1 MLRFNDIL
9 ERLTSYYPN
18 ADIELLKKAY
28 VFSAKVH
35 LGQVRLSGEPYL
47 NHPLEVAGILTQLK
61 LNVASVATGLLH
73 DTMEDT
79 LTTLKEIQENFGEET
94 AQLVDG
100 LTKISLISL
109 RSSEERQA
117 ENFRKMIL
125 AMVKDIRV
133 ILIKLA
139 DRLHN
144 MRTLQYQSPEKQSEI
159 SQETLDIYAPLA
171 DRLGIDWIKSEL
183 EDLAFQYLYPENY
196 DKIRRKIAK
205 KEKERTRY
213 IEEVKRTLMKKLY
226 ENHIEGEVTGR
237 LKQIYSIYLKMKEQ
251 NIDFDQ
257 VYDITAFRVIVHS
270 IKECYDVLGIIH
282 STWKPI
288 PGKFKDYVGL
298 PKENMYQSLHTTV
311 IGPYGERIEIQIRT
325 HEMHKISEEG
335 IAAHWK
341 YKGGKV
347 VEEAEDKRFTW
358 LRQLLEW
365 QRDLKDN
372 REFIE
377 SVKVELFPNEVYI
390 FTPKGE
396 VKQFPVGSTPIDF
409 AYSIHSDIGNHCVG
423 AKVNSKIVPL
433 RYELRSGDTIEI
445 LTSPNQKPSK
455 DWLKLVKTSRAK
467 AKIRQWFTAEEREK
481 SITLGKEIL
490 EKELRKYDLQQA
502 KLMKSGELAKVANE
516 FSYQGVEDL
525 IAAVGY
531 GKVTANQVIGKI
543 LPQEKLDQQKEELQE
558 GRLKHLI
565 QKITRGPKDALLI
578 KGIDNVMVRYAGCCN
593 PVPGDKVVGFI
604 TRGRGVTIHTADC
617 QNAMDDDPHRKVE
630 VEWDSTKEYSYPVPI
645 RIYSEDKKGLLGEIS
660 NSISSNGANIRNAR
674 VDTTE
679 DKKAVSTFEVE
690 IRDLN
695 HLNKVIRALGKIKG
709 VRQVERM
716 RVEAPPNLNPQT
728 LLSAK
733 PKSQTNPNPKQSLTA
748 N

>member
-61 LNVASVATGLLH
+61 LDVASVATGLLH
-73 DTMEDT
+73 DTVEDT

-109 RSSEERQA
+109 RSSEESQA

-196 DKIRRKIAK
+196 DEIRRKIAK

-282 STWKPI
+282 SIWKPI

-377 SVKVELFPNEVYI
+377 SVKVDLFPNEVYI

-409 AYSIHSDIGNHCVG
+409 AYSIHSDIGNRCVG

-558 GRLKHLI
+558 GRLKHLL
-565 QKITRGPKDALLI
+565 QKITHGPKDALLI

-630 VEWDSTKEYSYPVPI
+630 VEWDSTKEYSYPVRI

-660 NSISSNGANIRNAR
+660 NSISSNGANIKNAR

-716 RVEAPPNLNPQT
+716 RVEAPTEP
-728 LLSAK
+728 
-733 PKSQTNPNPKQSLTA
+733 
-748 N
+748 

>member
-9 ERLTSYYPN
+9 ERLTSYHPN

-61 LNVASVATGLLH
+61 LDVASVATGLLH
-73 DTMEDT
+73 DTVEDT
-79 LTTLKEIQENFGEET
+79 LTTAKEIQENFGEEI

-109 RSSEERQA
+109 RSSEEHQA

-144 MRTLQYQSPEKQSEI
+144 MRTLRYQPPEKQVEI
-159 SQETLDIYAPLA
+159 AQETLDIYAPLA
-171 DRLGIDWIKSEL
+171 HRLGIDWIKSEL
-183 EDLAFQYLYPENY
+183 EDLAFQYRHPEIY
-196 DKIRRKIAK
+196 EEIRRKIAK
-205 KEKERTRY
+205 REKERARY

-226 ENHIEGEVTGR
+226 ENHIDGEVTGR

-257 VYDITAFRVIVHS
+257 VFDITAFRVIVNS
-270 IKECYDVLGIIH
+270 IKACYDVLGIIH
-282 STWKPI
+282 SIWKPI
-288 PGKFKDYVGL
+288 PGKFKDYIGL

-325 HEMHKISEEG
+325 HEMHKIAEEG

-341 YKGGKV
+341 YKEGKS

-372 REFIE
+372 QEFIE
-377 SVKVELFPNEVYI
+377 NLKVDLFPNEVYI

-396 VKQFPVGSTPIDF
+396 VKQFPIGSTPIDF
-409 AYSIHSDIGNHCVG
+409 AYSIHSDVGNHCVG
-423 AKVNSKIVPL
+423 AKVNGKIVPL
-433 RYELRSGDTIEI
+433 RYELRSGDTVEI
-445 LTSPNQKPSK
+445 TTSPNQKPSK
-455 DWLKLVKTSRAK
+455 DWLKQVKTPRAK

-490 EKELRKYDLQQA
+490 EKELRKFDLQQA
-502 KLMKSGELAKVANE
+502 KLIKSGELAKVSSE
-516 FSYQGVEDL
+516 FSFQGVEDL

-531 GKVTANQVIGKI
+531 GKVTANQIIGKI
-543 LPQEKLDQQKEELQE
+543 LPQEKLEQQKEELEE
-558 GRLKHLI
+558 GRFKHLL
-565 QKITRGPKDALLI
+565 QKITRAPKDALLI
-578 KGIDNVMVRYAGCCN
+578 RGIDNVMVRYAGCCN

-617 QNAMDDDPHRKVE
+617 QNALDDDPHRKVE
-630 VEWDSTKEYSYPVPI
+630 VEWDSKKEYIYPVRI
-645 RIYSEDKKGLLGEIS
+645 RIYSEDKKGLLAEIS
-660 NSISSNGANIRNAR
+660 NSISSNEANIKNAR

-679 DKKAVSTFEVE
+679 DKSAVSTFEVE

-695 HLNKVIRALGKIKG
+695 HLNKVIKALGKIKG
-709 VRQVERM
+709 VLQVERM
-716 RVEAPPNLNPQT
+716 RAEAQAE
-728 LLSAK
+728 S
-733 PKSQTNPNPKQSLTA
+733 
-748 N
+748 

>member
-9 ERLTSYYPN
+9 ERLTTYNPN
-18 ADIELLKKAY
+18 ADTDLLRKAY

-47 NHPLEVAGILTQLK
+47 NHPLEVTGILTQLK
-61 LNVASVATGLLH
+61 LDVASVATGLLH
-73 DTMEDT
+73 DTVEDT
-79 LTTLKEIQENFGEET
+79 LTTLKEIQENFGEEI

-109 RSSEERQA
+109 RSSEEHQA

-144 MRTLQYQSPEKQSEI
+144 MRTLKYHTPEKQAEI
-159 SQETLDIYAPLA
+159 AQETLDIYAPLA
-171 DRLGIDWIKSEL
+171 HRLGIDWVKSEL
-183 EDLAFQYLYPENY
+183 EDLAFQYLYPEIY
-196 DKIRRKIAK
+196 EEIRRKIAK

-213 IEEVKRTLMKKLY
+213 VDEVKRTLMKKLY
-226 ENHIEGEVTGR
+226 ENHIESDVTAR
-237 LKQIYSIYLKMKEQ
+237 LKQTYSIYLKMKEQ

-257 VYDITAFRVIVHS
+257 VYDITAFRIIVNS

-282 STWKPI
+282 SLWKPI
-288 PGKFKDYVGL
+288 PGKFKDYIGL
-298 PKENMYQSLHTTV
+298 PKENMYQSLHTTA

-325 HEMHKISEEG
+325 HEMHKIAEEG

-341 YKGGKV
+341 YKEGKV

-365 QRDLKDN
+365 QRDLKDD

-377 SVKVELFPNEVYI
+377 SVKVDLFPNEVYI
-390 FTPKGE
+390 FTPKGS
-396 VKQFPVGSTPIDF
+396 VKPFPIGSTPIDF
-409 AYSIHSDIGNHCVG
+409 AYSIHSDVGSHCSG
-423 AKVNSKIVPL
+423 AKVNGKIVPL
-433 RYELRSGDTIEI
+433 RYELRSGDTVEI

-467 AKIRQWFTAEEREK
+467 TKIRQWFTAEEREK
-481 SITLGKEIL
+481 SIILGKEIL

-502 KLMKSGELAKVANE
+502 KLIKSGELAKVASE

-531 GKVTANQVIGKI
+531 GKITANQIIGKI
-543 LPQEKLDQQKEELQE
+543 LPQEKLEQQKEELKE
-558 GRLKHLI
+558 GRFKHFI
-565 QKITRGPKDALLI
+565 QKITHTPRDALLI

-630 VEWDSTKEYSYPVPI
+630 VEWDSTKEYSYPVRI
-645 RIYSEDKKGLLGEIS
+645 QIYSQDKKGLLGEIS
-660 NSISSNGANIRNAR
+660 NSISSQGANIKNAR

-679 DKKAVSTFEVE
+679 DKKAISTFEVE

-695 HLNKVIRALGKIKG
+695 HLNKVIRALKKIKG
-709 VRQVERM
+709 VQRVERM
-716 RVEAPPNLNPQT
+716 RVEVQAE
-728 LLSAK
+728 S
-733 PKSQTNPNPKQSLTA
+733 
-748 N
+748 

>member
-9 ERLTSYYPN
+9 EGLTSYNPN

-47 NHPLEVAGILTQLK
+47 NHSLEVAGILTQLK
-61 LNVASVATGLLH
+61 LDVASVATGLLH
-73 DTMEDT
+73 DTVEDT
-79 LTTLKEIQENFGEET
+79 LTTPKEIQENFGKEI

-109 RSSEERQA
+109 RSSEEHQA

-144 MRTLQYQSPEKQSEI
+144 MRTLKYHHPEKQVEI
-159 SQETLDIYAPLA
+159 AQETLDIYAPLA
-171 DRLGIDWIKSEL
+171 HRLGIDWIKSEL
-183 EDLAFQYLYPENY
+183 EDLAFQYLHPEIY
-196 DKIRRKIAK
+196 EEIQHKIAK
-205 KEKERTRY
+205 REKERTRY

-226 ENHIEGEVTGR
+226 ENHIESDVTGR

-251 NIDFDQ
+251 NLDFAE
-257 VYDITAFRVIVHS
+257 VYDITAFRVIVNS

-282 STWKPI
+282 SLWKPI

-298 PKENMYQSLHTTV
+298 PKENMYQSLHTTA

-325 HEMHKISEEG
+325 HEMHKIAEEG

-341 YKGGKV
+341 YKEGKV

-365 QRDLKDN
+365 QRDLKDDA
-372 REFIE
+372 EFIE
-377 SVKVELFPNEVYI
+377 SVKVDLFPHEVYV
-390 FTPKGE
+390 FTPKGA
-396 VKQFPVGSTPIDF
+396 VKQFPFGATPVDF
-409 AYSIHSDIGNHCVG
+409 AYSIHSDVGNHCSG
-423 AKVNSKIVPL
+423 AKVNGKIVPL
-433 RYELRSGDTIEI
+433 KYELRSGDTIEI
-445 LTSPNQKPSK
+445 MTSPNQKPSK
-455 DWLKLVKTSRAK
+455 DWLKFAKTARAK
-467 AKIRQWFTAEEREK
+467 TKIRQWFTNEEREK
-481 SITLGKEIL
+481 SINLGKEIL

-502 KLMKSGELAKVANE
+502 KLIKTGDLAKVANE
-516 FSYQGVEDL
+516 FSYQGVDDL

-531 GKVTANQVIGKI
+531 GKVTANQIIGKI
-543 LPQEKLDQQKEELQE
+543 LPQERLEQQREEQEE
-558 GRLKHLI
+558 GRLRSLFK
-565 QKITRGPKDALLI
+565 KITHGPKDAILI

-593 PVPGDKVVGFI
+593 PLPGDRVVGFI
-604 TRGRGVTIHTADC
+604 TRGRGVTIHAADC
-617 QNAMDDDPHRKVE
+617 QNAKDDDPNRKVE
-630 VEWDSTKEYSYPVPI
+630 VEWDSTKGYSYPVRV
-645 RIYSEDKKGLLGEIS
+645 RIYSDDKKGLLGEIS
-660 NSISSNGANIRNAR
+660 NSMSSNQANIKNAR

-679 DKKAVSTFEVE
+679 EKKAISTFEVE

-695 HLNKVIRALGKIKG
+695 HLNKVIRGIEKIKG
-709 VRQVERM
+709 VHRVERVKVDM
-716 RVEAPPNLNPQT
+716 QAE
-728 LLSAK
+728 S
-733 PKSQTNPNPKQSLTA
+733 
-748 N
+748 

>member
-9 ERLTSYYPN
+9 ERLTLYNPN
-18 ADIELLKKAY
+18 ADTDLLRKAY

-47 NHPLEVAGILTQLK
+47 NHPLEVAGILTL
-61 LNVASVATGLLH
+61 LRLDVASLATGLLH
-73 DTMEDT
+73 DTVEDT
-79 LTTLKEIQENFGEET
+79 LATIGEIRENFGGEI

-100 LTKISLISL
+100 LTKISQISF
-109 RSSEERQA
+109 RSSEEHQA

-133 ILIKLA
+133 LLIKLA

-144 MRTLQYQSPEKQSEI
+144 MRTLKYHTLEKQAEI
-159 SQETLDIYAPLA
+159 AQETLDIYAPLA
-171 DRLGIDWIKSEL
+171 NRLGIDWIKSEL
-183 EDLAFQYLYPENY
+183 EDLAFQYLYPEVY
-196 DKIRRKIAK
+196 AEIRQKIAR
-205 KEKERTRY
+205 KEKERARY
-213 IEEVKRTLMKKLY
+213 VDEVKRTLMKKLY
-226 ENHIEGEVTGR
+226 ENFIEGEVTGR

-257 VYDITAFRVIVHS
+257 VYDITAFRVIVNS
-270 IKECYDVLGIIH
+270 IKECYDVLGILH
-282 STWKPI
+282 SLWKPI
-288 PGKFKDYVGL
+288 PGKFKDYIGL

-325 HEMHKISEEG
+325 HEMHRIAEEG

-341 YKGGKV
+341 YKEGKV

-365 QRDLKDN
+365 QRDLKDD

-377 SVKVELFPNEVYI
+377 SVKVDLFPNEVYI

-396 VKQFPVGSTPIDF
+396 VRQFPIGSTPIDF
-409 AYSIHSDIGNHCVG
+409 AYSVHSDVGNHCSG
-423 AKVNSKIVPL
+423 AKVNGKIVPL

-445 LTSPNQKPSK
+445 LTLPNQKPSK
-455 DWLKLVKTSRAK
+455 DWLKFVKTSRAK
-467 AKIRQWFTAEEREK
+467 TKIRQWFTAEEREK
-481 SITLGKEIL
+481 SSTLGKEIL

-502 KLMKSGELAKVANE
+502 KLIKSGELAKVANE
-516 FSYQGVEDL
+516 FSFQGVDDL

-531 GKVTANQVIGKI
+531 GKVTANQIIGKL
-543 LPQEKLDQQKEELQE
+543 LPQEKLEQQKDELKE
-558 GRLKHLI
+558 GRFKHLFRR
-565 QKITRGPKDALLI
+565 ITRAPKDALLI
-578 KGIDNVMVRYAGCCN
+578 KGIDNVMVRFAGCCN

-604 TRGRGVTIHTADC
+604 TRGRGVTIHTLDC
-617 QNAMDDDPHRKVE
+617 QNALDEDPHRKVE
-630 VEWDSTKEYSYPVPI
+630 VEWDSAKEYSYPVRI
-645 RIYSEDKKGLLGEIS
+645 RIYSEDKKGLLGDIS
-660 NSISSNGANIRNAR
+660 NSISSSQANIKNAR

-679 DKKAVSTFEVE
+679 DKKAISTFEVE

-695 HLNKVIRALGKIKG
+695 HLKKVMKSLERIKG
-709 VRQVERM
+709 VHRVERM
-716 RVEAPPNLNPQT
+716 RVEMQIE
-728 LLSAK
+728 S
-733 PKSQTNPNPKQSLTA
+733 
-748 N
+748 

>member
-9 ERLTSYYPN
+9 ERLTSYNPN
-18 ADIELLKKAY
+18 ADTDLLRKAY

-47 NHPLEVAGILTQLK
+47 NHPLEVTGILTQLK
-61 LNVASVATGLLH
+61 LDVASVATGLLH
-73 DTMEDT
+73 DTVEDT
-79 LTTLKEIQENFGEET
+79 LATLTEIQENFGGEI

-109 RSSEERQA
+109 RSSEENQA

-144 MRTLQYQSPEKQSEI
+144 MRTLKYHTPEKQAEI
-159 SQETLDIYAPLA
+159 AQETLDIYAPLA
-171 DRLGIDWIKSEL
+171 HRLGIDWIKSEL
-183 EDLAFQYLYPENY
+183 EDLAFQYLYPEVY
-196 DKIRRKIAK
+196 DEIRRKIAK

-213 IEEVKRTLMKKLY
+213 IDEVKRTLMKKLY

-237 LKQIYSIYLKMKEQ
+237 LKQTYSIYLKMKEQ

-257 VYDITAFRVIVHS
+257 VYDITAFRVVVNS

-282 STWKPI
+282 SLWKPI
-288 PGKFKDYVGL
+288 PGKFKDYIGL
-298 PKENMYQSLHTTV
+298 PKENMYQSLHTTA

-325 HEMHKISEEG
+325 HEMHKIAEEG

-341 YKGGKV
+341 YKEGKV

-365 QRDLKDN
+365 QRDLKDD

-377 SVKVELFPNEVYI
+377 SVKVDLFPNEVYI
-390 FTPKGE
+390 FTPKGS
-396 VKQFPVGSTPIDF
+396 VKSFPIGSTPIDF
-409 AYSIHSDIGNHCVG
+409 AYSIHSDVGNHCSG
-423 AKVNSKIVPL
+423 AKVNGKIVPL
-433 RYELRSGDTIEI
+433 RYELRSGDTVEI

-467 AKIRQWFTAEEREK
+467 TKIRQWFTAEEREK

-502 KLMKSGELAKVANE
+502 KLIKSGELAKVASE
-516 FSYQGVEDL
+516 FSYLGVDDL

-531 GKVTANQVIGKI
+531 GKITANQIIGKI
-543 LPQEKLDQQKEELQE
+543 LPQEKLEQQKEELKE
-558 GRLKHLI
+558 GRFKHLI
-565 QKITRGPKDALLI
+565 QKITRTPRDALLI

-593 PVPGDKVVGFI
+593 PVPGDRVVGFI
-604 TRGRGVTIHTADC
+604 TRGRGVTIHTVDC
-617 QNAMDDDPHRKVE
+617 QNAMDDDPHRKVQ
-630 VEWDSTKEYSYPVPI
+630 VEWDSTKEYSYPVRI
-645 RIYSEDKKGLLGEIS
+645 RIFSQDKKGLLGEIS
-660 NSISSNGANIRNAR
+660 NSISSQEANIKNAR

-679 DKKAVSTFEVE
+679 DKKAISTFEVE

-695 HLNKVIRALGKIKG
+695 HLNKVMKALGKIKG
-709 VRQVERM
+709 VQRVERM
-716 RVEAPPNLNPQT
+716 RVELQT
-728 LLSAK
+728 ES
-733 PKSQTNPNPKQSLTA
+733 
-748 N
+748 

>member
-9 ERLTSYYPN
+9 ERLTSYHPN
-18 ADIELLKKAY
+18 ADVELLKKAY

-47 NHPLEVAGILTQLK
+47 NHPREVAGILTQLR
-61 LNVASVATGLLH
+61 LDVASVATGLLH
-73 DTMEDT
+73 DTVEDT
-79 LTTLKEIQENFGEET
+79 LTTLKEIQENFGEEI

-144 MRTLQYQSPEKQSEI
+144 MRTLQYQSPEKQSDI

-183 EDLAFQYLYPENY
+183 EDLAFQYLHPEIY
-196 DKIRRKIAK
+196 EEIRRKIAK
-205 KEKERTRY
+205 RGKGRTRY

-226 ENHIEGEVTGR
+226 ENHIEGEVNGR

-282 STWKPI
+282 SIWKPI
-288 PGKFKDYVGL
+288 PGKFKDYIGL

-341 YKGGKV
+341 YKEGKV
-347 VEEAEDKRFTW
+347 FEQADDKQLTW

-365 QRDLKDN
+365 QRDLKDD

-377 SVKVELFPNEVYI
+377 NLKVDLFPNEVYI
-390 FTPKGE
+390 FTPKGA
-396 VKQFPVGSTPIDF
+396 VKQFPIGSTPVDF
-409 AYSIHSDIGNHCVG
+409 AYSIHSDVGNHCSG

-433 RYELRSGDTIEI
+433 RYELRSGDTVVIM
-445 LTSPNQKPSK
+445 TSPNQKPSK
-455 DWLKLVKTSRAK
+455 DWLKYVKTSRAK
-467 AKIRQWFTAEEREK
+467 TKIRQWFTNEEREK

-490 EKELRKYDLQQA
+490 EKELRKYNLQQV
-502 KLMKSGELAKVANE
+502 KLVKSGDLAKVANE
-516 FSYQGVEDL
+516 FSYQGVDDL

-531 GKVTANQVIGKI
+531 GKVTANQIIGKI
-543 LPQEKLDQQKEELQE
+543 IPQEKLEQ
-558 GRLKHLI
+558 
-565 QKITRGPKDALLI
+565 PKDKKEGGI
-578 KGIDNVMVRYAGCCN
+578 KRIL
-593 PVPGDKVVGFI
+593 PKF
-604 TRGRGVTIHTADC
+604 TR
-617 QNAMDDDPHRKVE
+617 
-630 VEWDSTKEYSYPVPI
+630 
-645 RIYSEDKKGLLGEIS
+645 
-660 NSISSNGANIRNAR
+660 
-674 VDTTE
+674 
-679 DKKAVSTFEVE
+679 
-690 IRDLN
+690 
-695 HLNKVIRALGKIKG
+695 
-709 VRQVERM
+709 
-716 RVEAPPNLNPQT
+716 
-728 LLSAK
+728 
-733 PKSQTNPNPKQSLTA
+733 
-748 N
+748 